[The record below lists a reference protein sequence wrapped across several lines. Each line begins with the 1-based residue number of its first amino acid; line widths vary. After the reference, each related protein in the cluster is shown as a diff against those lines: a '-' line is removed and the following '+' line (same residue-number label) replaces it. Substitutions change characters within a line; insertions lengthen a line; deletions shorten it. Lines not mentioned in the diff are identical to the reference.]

1 MFRKKEH
8 KKIVILCRERK
19 REIEKEWRRQNA
31 MKSEKTRNDGLG

>member
-19 REIEKEWRRQNA
+19 REIERESGGDKMQ
-31 MKSEKTRNDGLG
+31 